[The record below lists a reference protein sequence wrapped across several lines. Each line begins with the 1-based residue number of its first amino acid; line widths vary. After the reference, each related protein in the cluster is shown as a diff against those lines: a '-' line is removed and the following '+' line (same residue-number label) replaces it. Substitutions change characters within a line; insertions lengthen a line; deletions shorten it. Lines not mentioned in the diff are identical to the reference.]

1 MSKNKST
8 IEESGLLFPAQLFNR
23 LGAVLDWLGLSF
35 ADLSE
40 ESLFKAVRNHT
51 GLSEWENDFG
61 RLGLRVLLKSLE
73 KEANLS
79 HLGRIRM
86 KRECARLLVNSLRIQ
101 EDMKRHPEIL
111 DVPIHRP
118 LFIVGLPRTGTTLL
132 HNLLAQ
138 DPAARVPLRWELLR
152 PSPPPSI
159 EKRGTDPR
167 IKYAQNEVRRLRI
180 FAPQVFLIHP
190 LNPTGPDECIHLF
203 KNGFASFSFSMLC
216 NIPQY
221 VDWLFQ
227 QDMIPAYSYYR
238 KQLQILQWRCPG
250 KYWIL
255 KSPSHLFS
263 LDALFAVFPDACVVQ
278 IHRDPL
284 KAVASFC
291 SMVTIIRKMYSVHED
306 LKLIGETCLSL
317 LSMALDRAMKTRET
331 AHTQQFCD
339 VHYHELI
346 DDPISV
352 VKDIYRY
359 FGYDID
365 QRMETGMK
373 CWLRDNPQHKSGVH
387 RYSLDL
393 FGLDSYRVKQR
404 FAGYIERFK
413 IRAE

>member
-1 MSKNKST
+1 
-8 IEESGLLFPAQLFNR
+8 LPAQLFNR

-40 ESLFKAVRNHT
+40 ESLFSAVRYQT
-51 GLSEWENDFG
+51 GLSDWENDFG
-61 RLGLRVLLKSLE
+61 RLALRVLLKSLE
-73 KEANLS
+73 KESNLS
-79 HLGRIRM
+79 CLGRIRM
-86 KRECARLLVNSLRIQ
+86 KRECTRLLVNSLRIQ
-101 EDMKRHPEIL
+101 EDIKRNPEIL

-118 LFIVGLPRTGTTLL
+118 LFIMGLPRTGTTLL

-138 DPAARVPLRWELLR
+138 DPAARVPVRWELLR

-159 EKRGTDPR
+159 ETRDTDSR
-167 IKYAQNEVRRLRI
+167 IKYAENEVRRLRI

-227 QDMIPAYSYYR
+227 QNMIPAYSYYC
-238 KQLQILQWRCPG
+238 KQLQLLQWRCPG
-250 KYWIL
+250 KYWVL

-263 LDALFAVFPDACVVQ
+263 LDALFTVFPDACVVQ
-278 IHRDPL
+278 AHRDPL

-291 SMVTIIRKMYSVHED
+291 SMVTIIRKMYSDQED
-306 LKLIGETCLSL
+306 LKQIGESCLSL

-331 AHTQQFCD
+331 ANTHRFCD
-339 VHYHELI
+339 VNYQELI
-346 DDPISV
+346 DDPIGI
-352 VKDIYRY
+352 VKNIYRC
-359 FGYDID
+359 FGYDMDPHMEID
-365 QRMETGMK
+365 MK
-373 CWLRDNPQHKSGVH
+373 RWLRNNPQHKSGVH
-387 RYSLDL
+387 RYSLDQ
-393 FGLDSYRVKQR
+393 FGLDSYRMKQR
-404 FAGYIERFK
+404 FAGYMERFK